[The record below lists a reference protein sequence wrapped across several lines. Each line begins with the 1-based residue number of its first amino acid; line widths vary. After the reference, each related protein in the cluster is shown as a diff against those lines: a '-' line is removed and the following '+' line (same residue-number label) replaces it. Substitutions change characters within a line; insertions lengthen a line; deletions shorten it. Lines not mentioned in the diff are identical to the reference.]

1 MTDLNAVQMVGRIV
15 KGAELKKTQKGLS
28 IANFTIVLNRDFKS
42 GEEWKN
48 KGTFVNLAVFGKIAD
63 SYAQYLQKDKFVGV
77 EGHLDQNT
85 WERDGKKISTLQ
97 VTVDKLYPFLEKKVK
112 DVQEESNQFT
122 LDESDFNIPDS
133 FYMG

>member
-28 IANFTIVLNRDFKS
+28 VANFTIVLNRDFKS

>member
-63 SYAQYLQKDKFVGV
+63 SYAQYLQKGKFVGV

-112 DVQEESNQFT
+112 DVQEESNQLT